1 MQSDFRVFT
10 HTTGRVTT
18 VTVTGELDLLSS
30 PALEAELERA
40 TGSDCD
46 AIVVDLRTLEF
57 MDSTGLHVLVKGHQ
71 RAHESGRAFAVTRGS
86 EQVDRL
92 LALTGVADEM
102 RIVDSPEQ
110 VLETDHPPV
119 DP

>member
-1 MQSDFRVFT
+1 MQSDFRVET
-10 HTTGRVTT
+10 QTTDRLTT
-18 VTVTGELDLLSS
+18 VAVTGELDLVSS

-40 TGSDCD
+40 TGCDCD
-46 AIVVDLRTLEF
+46 VIVVDLRTLGF

-86 EQVDRL
+86 EQVHRL
-92 LALTGVADEM
+92 LTLTGVAEVM

-110 VLETDHPPV
+110 ALETGHAPDAP
-119 DP
+119 

>member
-1 MQSDFRVFT
+1 MKSDFRAET

-18 VTVTGELDLLSS
+18 VTVTGELDLVSS

-46 AIVVDLRTLEF
+46 VIVVDLRTLEF
-57 MDSTGLHVLVKGHQ
+57 MDSTGLHVLVRGHN
-71 RAHESGRAFAVTRGS
+71 RAQESGRAFAVIRGR

-92 LALTGVADEM
+92 LRLTGVAEVM

-110 VLETDHPPV
+110 ALDAGHAPDGP
-119 DP
+119 